1 VVAAQRG
8 HVGASLTATGHH
20 EAGKITGSASGAT
33 PNAADIKANAIRMI
47 EAQTPKT
54 ASEEFS
60 RIEEE
65 TLLFRGRPEVVD
77 AVSCIAM
84 NEYKAVGKNKAMSI
98 SKSIRSNHDLVAG

>member
-1 VVAAQRG
+1 VY
-8 HVGASLTATGHH
+8 H
-20 EAGKITGSASGAT
+20 EARKITGSASGAT

-54 ASEEFS
+54 TSEEFS

-77 AVSCIAM
+77 AVSCVAM
-84 NEYKAVGKNKAMSI
+84 GEYKAVGKNKAMSI
-98 SKSIRSNHDLVAG
+98 SKSIRSNHHLVAGKRYEVQMNS